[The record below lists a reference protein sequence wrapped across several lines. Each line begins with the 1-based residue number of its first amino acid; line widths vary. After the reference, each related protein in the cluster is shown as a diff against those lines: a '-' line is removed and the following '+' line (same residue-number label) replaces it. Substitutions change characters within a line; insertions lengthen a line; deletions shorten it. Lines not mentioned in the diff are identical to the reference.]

1 MLCVGACWKGPGP
14 GTGQGWPW
22 TTGVTLQ
29 TVSCG
34 LASLQV
40 PISFRASLHLCYKEV
55 SNCTNLGG
63 DVFRMRKKS
72 NSLFTKDGNSLPFS
86 HLADA
91 QILGNSL
98 SAWRRGQEI
107 CSPGVRRSVL
117 CVCNLSA
124 TTVISAFT
132 PIFLPLILGSHSL
145 SSEYIFA
152 LPTLRHGKSLLC
164 LLLKFQHRAS
174 SSPKCCRRFQSLLN
188 PAEQHEHH

>member
-1 MLCVGACWKGPGP
+1 MQDQVWSHGLLLCVGACWKGPGP

-72 NSLFTKDGNSLPFS
+72 HSLFTKDGNSLPFS

-117 CVCNLSA
+117 CLQPFCNNCDLC
-124 TTVISAFT
+124 FY
-132 PIFLPLILGSHSL
+132 PQL
-145 SSEYIFA
+145 SSTYPGVSFSVI
-152 LPTLRHGKSLLC
+152 
-164 LLLKFQHRAS
+164 
-174 SSPKCCRRFQSLLN
+174 
-188 PAEQHEHH
+188 